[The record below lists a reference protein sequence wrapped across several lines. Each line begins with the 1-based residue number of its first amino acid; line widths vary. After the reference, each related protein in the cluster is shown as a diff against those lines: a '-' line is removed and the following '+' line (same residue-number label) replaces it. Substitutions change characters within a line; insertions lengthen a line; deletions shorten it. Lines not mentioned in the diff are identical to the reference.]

1 MTQERK
7 ALRRLVRGALIA
19 AIYAVLCAALAPISY
34 GEVQFRISEAL
45 TILPLLMPE
54 AVPGLFVG
62 CLIANLIGGAGI
74 LDIVF
79 GSLATLIAGLLTYAM
94 RKLPAWVALLPVVV
108 INGLVVGGLR
118 NAAAAGD
125 GVGCAGPGGGLL
137 RAGAA
142 AAGAAAPP
150 PAGEA
155 AALSPR
161 PLFGEE
167 GLKRPVFGAARPR
180 QPSIFP

>member
-79 GSLATLIAGLLTYAM
+79 G
-94 RKLPAWVALLPVVV
+94 RW
-108 INGLVVGGLR
+108 R
-118 NAAAAGD
+118 
-125 GVGCAGPGGGLL
+125 
-137 RAGAA
+137 R
-142 AAGAAAPP
+142 
-150 PAGEA
+150 
-155 AALSPR
+155 
-161 PLFGEE
+161 
-167 GLKRPVFGAARPR
+167 
-180 QPSIFP
+180 

>member
-62 CLIANLIGGAGI
+62 CLIANLFSPYGA
-74 LDIVF
+74 LDIVV
-79 GSLATLIAGLLTYAM
+79 GSLSTLIAALLTA
-94 RKLPAWVALLPVVV
+94 RCRSPWTAALPPVVCNMV
-108 INGLVVGGLR
+108 LVGAVLAYETAGTSAAFWPAYGLNALTVGL
-118 NAAAAGD
+118 
-125 GVGCAGPGGGLL
+125 
-137 RAGAA
+137 
-142 AAGAAAPP
+142 
-150 PAGEA
+150 GEA
-155 AALSPR
+155 VACLVLGVLLVKQLPKIPYFRNRLAS
-161 PLFGEE
+161 
-167 GLKRPVFGAARPR
+167 
-180 QPSIFP
+180 

>member
-108 INGLVVGGLR
+108 VNGLVVGWVLNVVYGTPLLLAMGSVALGQAVVCYVLGLPLL
-118 NAAAAGD
+118 A
-125 GVGCAGPGGGLL
+125 LL
-137 RAGAA
+137 RRRL
-142 AAGAAAPP
+142 P
-150 PAGEA
+150 EK
-155 AALSPR
+155 L
-161 PLFGEE
+161 LH
-167 GLKRPVFGAARPR
+167 
-180 QPSIFP
+180 